1 MPPFVRQDQCRSA
14 YAFAPVHSAMTP
26 IQPMTAVNAR
36 ILTVL
41 LAYAV
46 CVGHQGLKTRGS
58 QIQFFLLRVESRWP
72 ERVVGQVLYG
82 IR

>member
-46 CVGHQGLKTRGS
+46 CAGHQGLKTRGMPDS
-58 QIQFFLLRVESRWP
+58 VFLAAGRISMARKSR
-72 ERVVGQVLYG
+72 RTSIV
-82 IR
+82 RN